1 MLVLILKFIEKTYSI
16 VIWLICV
23 ITLVVIEALKEM
35 DEFYVII
42 YDTPLFNIEIDTKV
56 KWIKKEITEVKILKV
71 FNIPKQ
77 YRLDKE
83 RINIQ
88 M

>member
-77 YRLDKE
+77 YRLEKE